1 MAAKGKKKKG
11 PKKGGAKQHQQHQQ
25 SGQKKDLS
33 KIKCYACQAFGHY
46 ASQCPSKKK
55 KKGQG
60 QQTAASTE
68 VDEFSVAFQREFS
81 LYAGQMERER
91 ESL

>member
-1 MAAKGKKKKG
+1 M
-11 PKKGGAKQHQQHQQ
+11 
-25 SGQKKDLS
+25 S

-55 KKGQG
+55 KGQG
-60 QQTAASTE
+60 QQTEASAE

-91 ESL
+91 EYL

>member
-1 MAAKGKKKKG
+1 M
-11 PKKGGAKQHQQHQQ
+11 
-25 SGQKKDLS
+25 S

-55 KKGQG
+55 KKEQG
-60 QQTAASTE
+60 QQTAASAE
-68 VDEFSVAFQREFS
+68 VDELSDAFQRDFS

-91 ESL
+91 VSLATSTDMNMDSEHSLLGRYTGESIHLYYLVY

>member
-11 PKKGGAKQHQQHQQ
+11 PKKGGAKQQQQ

-68 VDEFSVAFQREFS
+68 VDEFSVAFQRDFPFM
-81 LYAGQMERER
+81 LDRWRER
-91 ESL
+91 RSP